1 MDWIMTGNKLHCR
14 KKNNTLSN
22 KICSQ
27 NIKEFKSLLILKN
40 PMVSPHLPISPWR
53 WWTAG
58 PESQPQTQ
66 VKLRGRRCH
75 RLIFMVWYTFKET
88 NTEKKT
94 DFFCSTFRIVILA
107 YIKRRRQGR
116 RRKGR
121 TIRSCQIWTR
131 SGQRRSSVTVPAIK
145 PRGCGFLWGLASQ
158 WKALWGLH
166 SSHGN
171 LSNTHGGGVPFLP
184 LSPSCLNW
192 G

>member
-1 MDWIMTGNKLHCR
+1 MNIEKSDGFSSSANFTLEVMNCWAWVTATDSGEAQRPSLSPTDLYGLIHVQRNKHR
-14 KKNNTLSN
+14 KENR
-22 KICSQ
+22 
-27 NIKEFKSLLILKN
+27 F
-40 PMVSPHLPISPWR
+40 
-53 WWTAG
+53 
-58 PESQPQTQ
+58 
-66 VKLRGRRCH
+66 
-75 RLIFMVWYTFKET
+75 
-88 NTEKKT
+88 
-94 DFFCSTFRIVILA
+94 FFCSTFRIVILA

-171 LSNTHGGGVPFLP
+171 LSNTHGGGGALPPP
-184 LSPSCLNW
+184 LSVMP
-192 G
+192 